1 MSGNIFDIKK
11 LVHGYDNQGVLNID
25 HLAVKQGEILS
36 IIGPSGAGKS
46 TLLRLLNFIEKPNNG
61 TILFDQQHTHAD
73 IPLTQRRRITT
84 VFQNPALLR
93 RTVLNNL
100 RFGGT
105 LHSKKPSKD
114 ELLNWLKRLGLS
126 GFENKSAKKLSA
138 GEAQRV
144 ALARALLVKP
154 DVLLLDEPT
163 ANLDPYN
170 VRLIEQVVQEE
181 NQTNGTTIVL
191 VTHNIFQ
198 AKRISQRTALLLG
211 GKLIEI
217 QDTENFFNQPLNDET
232 KAFIQGEL
240 VY

>member
-1 MSGNIFDIKK
+1 MSGNIYEIIK
-11 LVHGYDNQGVLNID
+11 LVHGYDNQGVLDIGS
-25 HLAVKQGEILS
+25 LEVKKGEILS

-46 TLLRLLNFIEKPNNG
+46 TLLRLLNFIEIPNQG
-61 TILFDQQHTHAD
+61 KIVFDQRHTHAN
-73 IPLTQRRRITT
+73 IPLAQRRRITT
-84 VFQNPALLR
+84 VFQNPALLK

-100 RFGGT
+100 RFGIK
-105 LHSKKPSKD
+105 LHGKHSSKH
-114 ELLNWLKRLGLS
+114 ELLEWLDRLGLS
-126 GFENKSAKKLSA
+126 GLENKSAKNLSA

-170 VRLIEQVVQEE
+170 VRLIEEVVQNE
-181 NQTNGTTIVL
+181 NQANQTSIIL

-198 AKRISQRTALLLG
+198 AKRISHRTALLLA

-217 QDTENFFNQPLNDET
+217 QDTKNFFEQPINEAT
-232 KAFIQGEL
+232 KAFLRGDL